1 MRPSGRGQVRGHRT
15 LAKGTCRPL
24 TPTLSPK
31 RNGRCLVRQWRGEGE
46 PRWLLWIDW
55 FPNDF
60 NLIYSRAFC
69 CKRWKTRVC
78 FVGLALKGIEY

>member
-1 MRPSGRGQVRGHRT
+1 M
-15 LAKGTCRPL
+15 
-24 TPTLSPK
+24 PK
-31 RNGRCLVRQWRGEGE
+31 DGL
-46 PRWLLWIDW
+46 
-55 FPNDF
+55 